1 MATTVRPTKKETSPS
16 DPRDRSAAAAS
27 GFVRR
32 LPAKSRQRL
41 SGVSVVVTDVIN
53 LVNGFFVKH
62 QAHSPAERLAAIH
75 LMHEVKERLRSLT
88 APPDAAQ
95 LAEAGEHFAR
105 KSQTGFAPLASPQA
119 VAARSHKPR
128 RPH

>member
-1 MATTVRPTKKETSPS
+1 MATIVRPTKKETPPS
-16 DPRDRSAAAAS
+16 DPRDRSAAAATVV
-27 GFVRR
+27 VRR
-32 LPAKSRQRL
+32 LPAKSGQRL
-41 SGVSVVVTDVIN
+41 SGVSIVVSEVIN

-88 APPDAAQ
+88 AVPDAAQ

-105 KSQTGFAPLASPQA
+105 KSQSGFAPLASPQA
-119 VAARSHKPR
+119 VAARGHKPR